1 MQLEAFQR
9 QENKVLEI
17 KTTEN
22 YTSHKLMCIRLY
34 FQINEQQKK
43 RQTTWSL
50 KVLYKYFWNDK

>member
-22 YTSHKLMCIRLY
+22 YTSRKLMCIRLY
-34 FQINEQQKK
+34 FQINEQKKK
-43 RQTTWSL
+43 RH
-50 KVLYKYFWNDK
+50 KLYGV

>member
-1 MQLEAFQR
+1 MQLEVFQR
-9 QENKVLEI
+9 QENKVVEI

-43 RQTTWSL
+43 KDINYMEFKSTLQVFL
-50 KVLYKYFWNDK
+50 E

>member
-1 MQLEAFQR
+1 MQLEVFQR

>member
-1 MQLEAFQR
+1 MQLKVFQR

-43 RQTTWSL
+43 RHKL
-50 KVLYKYFWNDK
+50 HGV

>member
-1 MQLEAFQR
+1 MQLEVFQR

-17 KTTEN
+17 KTTEH

-43 RQTTWSL
+43 RHKL
-50 KVLYKYFWNDK
+50 HGV